1 MKILIVDDSLTVRKI
16 VTRYLLKHGYDQV
29 DEAVDGKE
37 ALVLLQQYEYGCIF
51 LDINMPVMDG
61 FAVLEWLRGVS
72 WRNDIHVVVMSTE
85 VTLYSPKKI
94 RDMGIDTA
102 ITKPFTGNEFEKIA
116 VSLLNVIASK
126 ENSVTL
132 VYDGPILIIDDSM
145 AMRNI
150 IRKQLSNLN
159 CLNVTEAMDGKDG
172 LEKISEWAML
182 YEEEEKMGIVFLDL
196 IMPNMDGL
204 ELIEMLEEKG
214 LLSRLQIVLLSG
226 NIEMALDM
234 LDGVSIKAALPKPF
248 EHTAFVSALKP
259 LIEDTKEILT
269 QGNFTDIQLFF
280 DTEQPKAIPFS
291 LMSIHPENID
301 ELDEYLL
308 SLFESIALGTSFPK
322 ERFREISGEKFGS
335 WISSVYR
342 PLFSID
348 PKISTYSEL
357 ESLYGRIEESA
368 HHETVIGSIGNKE
381 IEEYCKTVLI
391 PMDKDYIDLTT
402 KIGRYKLAVKT
413 LIERKNKLVQHY
425 KNSHSSEIKEAYEKQ
440 EHDLLNYRKGLE
452 NHEKLREELVDS
464 LESEYKPK
472 LETILNSQR
481 NRMALLS
488 NQMRAAFDRA
498 LWRGMSSSVRFR
510 TYCNTHSR
518 HVALSTQSWL
528 ENEGKKEFFE
538 QRGYFE
544 NNFCTSILIV
554 GFKDGESGR
563 LREELKKMFPLYNVQ
578 AFSTWTIKS
587 YSLPYEPSLFIIN
600 RESKELNLEEYV
612 KEVAEY
618 YETLPNAL
626 NTLIIYEGSIK
637 SEDLL
642 GNNSLYN
649 LKLKNYMKI
658 PKNSNEFGLMEIKIK
673 SLIF

>member
-1 MKILIVDDSLTVRKI
+1 MKILIVDDSLTVRNI
-16 VTRYLLKHGYDQV
+16 VIRYLLKHGYDQI
-29 DEAVDGKE
+29 DEAVNGEE
-37 ALVLLQQYEYGCIF
+37 AIALLKQYEYGCIF

-61 FAVLEWLRGVS
+61 FAVLKWLNTVS
-72 WRNDIHVVVMSTE
+72 WRNDVHVVVMSTE
-85 VTLYSPKKI
+85 VALYSPEKI
-94 RDMGIDTA
+94 RDMGINTA
-102 ITKPFTGNEFEKIA
+102 IAKPFTGNEFEKIA

-126 ENSVTL
+126 EDSITL

-159 CLNVTEAMDGKDG
+159 CLNVTEAVDGKDG

-204 ELIEMLEEKG
+204 ELIEVLEEKG
-214 LLSRLQIVLLSG
+214 LLSKLQIVLLSG

-234 LDGVSIKAALPKPF
+234 IDGISIKAALPKPF
-248 EHTAFVSALKP
+248 EHTAFVNALRP

-269 QGNFTDIQLFF
+269 QGSIPDIQLFF
-280 DTEQPKAIPFS
+280 DTEQPKAMVFS

-301 ELDEYLL
+301 ELDEYLF
-308 SLFESIALGTSFPK
+308 SLFESIALETSFPK
-322 ERFREISGEKFGS
+322 ERFREINGEKFGS

-342 PLFSID
+342 PVLLID

-357 ESLYGRIEESA
+357 EFLYGRIEESA
-368 HHETVIGSIGNKE
+368 QHETAIDSIGNEE
-381 IEEYCKTVLI
+381 IEEYCKTVFI
-391 PMDKDYIDLTT
+391 PMDKDYIGLTT
-402 KIGRYKLAVKT
+402 EIGRYKLAVKT
-413 LIERKNKLVQHY
+413 RIEGKNKLLQQY
-425 KNSHSSEIKEAYEKQ
+425 KSAPSIEIKEAYEKQ
-440 EHDLLNYRKGLE
+440 GHDLLNYRKAF
-452 NHEKLREELVDS
+452 
-464 LESEYKPK
+464 EYKGK
-472 LETILNSQR
+472 VETILKLQC

-498 LWRGMSSSVRFR
+498 LWRGMSSSIRFR
-510 TYCNTHSR
+510 AYCNTHSR

-528 ENEGKKEFFE
+528 ENEANKKFTDE
-538 QRGYFE
+538 RAYFE

-563 LREELKKMFPLYNVQ
+563 LREELKKLFPVYNVQ
-578 AFSTWTIKS
+578 AFSTWTIKN
-587 YSLPYEPSLFIIN
+587 YSLPYEPSLLIFN
-600 RESKELNLEEYV
+600 RESKELNIENYV
-612 KEVAEY
+612 NEIADY
-618 YETLPNAL
+618 YETVPSAL
-626 NTLIIYEGSIK
+626 NTLIVYEGSIK
-637 SEDLL
+637 SEELL

-649 LKLKNYMKI
+649 LKLKNYMKM
-658 PKNSNEFGLMEIKIK
+658 PKNSNEFALMEIKIK